1 MISYFVLKLMNI
13 MHYVNIF
20 SSQWLFK
27 LFRLFSLFSF
37 TLNEIKIKYVLG
49 FFQLDLQYRSLHHRR
64 LQQPDNRLTLS
75 SNMS

>member
-1 MISYFVLKLMNI
+1 

-27 LFRLFSLFSF
+27 LFSF